1 MGIYDREYYQD
12 DYGQRGFSFG
22 GQRQQMMMVTKVVIV
37 TAVIF
42 VLDIFSGGNVSAF
55 LGLDLV
61 FYRRP
66 WLVYQLL
73 GYGFV
78 HAGVWHIAL
87 NMFVLWMFGRFIEER
102 LGRREFLFFYLAS
115 IVFAGL
121 VWLICQ
127 HVWLLSS
134 EQGRVLLEQVQPGG
148 KWPSLVGASGGVVAV
163 FLIFVLYYPKQTVY
177 LWGILAM
184 PAWVLGAFIIG
195 INLIQGITGTAG
207 VTAWEAHL
215 GGAAFAFLYL
225 RSGISFD
232 RLFSRVAERRPSGWK
247 FPRRGPKLRVHDP
260 DGSDQRLAA
269 EADRILD
276 KVHREGEQS
285 LTGRE
290 RRTLEKY
297 SRRVRGR
304 RG

>member
-12 DYGQRGFSFG
+12 DYGQRGGSFG

-37 TAVIF
+37 TAAIF
-42 VLDIFSGGNVSAF
+42 VFDILAGGKVSALF
-55 LGLDLV
+55 GLDMV

-66 WLVYQLL
+66 WLCYQLL
-73 GYGFV
+73 SYGFV
-78 HAGVWHIAL
+78 HAGVLHIGL

-102 LGRREFLFFYLAS
+102 LGRREFLSFYLVS
-115 IVFAGL
+115 IVFSG
-121 VWLICQ
+121 VIWLICQ

-134 EQGRVLLEQVQPGG
+134 EEGRYIFDQIGVG
-148 KWPSLVGASGGVVAV
+148 KSPPLVGASGGVVAV
-163 FLIFVLYYPKQTVY
+163 FIIFVLYYPKQTVY
-177 LWGILAM
+177 LWGIIAM
-184 PAWVLGAFIIG
+184 PAWVLGAFMIG
-195 INLIQGITGTAG
+195 INLIQGISGTAG

-225 RSGISFD
+225 QSGMNFN
-232 RLFSRVAERRPSGWK
+232 RLFSRITDRGGAGWK
-247 FPRRGPKLRVHDP
+247 LPRRGPKLRVHHP
-260 DGSDQRLAA
+260 DGNEQRLAA

-297 SRRVRGR
+297 SRRVRDR
-304 RG
+304 RE